1 MQLAAVPKLHS
12 APEMS
17 RGIQFIAAR
26 EVQGRVLAGLGQCG
40 GQMLV

>member
-26 EVQGRVLAGLGQCG
+26 EVQGRVLAGLEQRDDRI
-40 GQMLV
+40 LV